1 MTKIYPTRI
10 VLVLTL
16 MMMGSL
22 AWSQTVDF
30 KEYKLKNGMR
40 VILSEDHNAPTY
52 SISVTYNVGSRDEKP
67 GHTGFAHLFEHMM
80 FQGSQNVGKGEHLII
95 VENNGGNVNG
105 NTTADRT
112 QYFETLPANQLDLG
126 LFIEADRMKS
136 LAITQA
142 NLDNQRATVE
152 EEKRERYD
160 NQPYGKTFDAISDL
174 AYTNFAYKHSTIGS
188 MEDLDHAT
196 VKDVADFFKTYYAPN
211 NAVLVLVGDFDS
223 ADAMKKIEKYFG
235 GIPQQPP
242 PPVPDMQEPKQTA
255 EKRQTLQ
262 DSLAQLARLDV
273 VFKIPAGNTPDFFPM
288 DFIGDVLSSGQSS
301 RLYLKMVKEKELVT
315 NIACG
320 PELRRGPSLFECSMN
335 IRPGKD
341 PAEVEKALYEEFD
354 KLKNQPITD
363 AEVEK
368 ERMAV
373 KRDEAEQLQSTLGR
387 ATELGEFAVFY
398 NDPNLI
404 NTYGKKLLAVS
415 KAQIEQAAKTYL
427 TAQNRT
433 VVLTVPKPKQ
443 QEER

>member
-1 MTKIYPTRI
+1 
-10 VLVLTL
+10 